1 MVMTAREMADLMP
14 NATYLESDEPEM
26 ESSLHY
32 AQLALLVACLEWLW
46 RERNDFFIGAN
57 LTVYFSR
64 EQLRTR
70 DFRGPDFFVVK
81 DTEKRDR
88 RSWVTWE
95 EGGKYPDIII
105 ELLSDSTARVD
116 RNLKKD
122 LYQDRFRTPE
132 YFWFS
137 PETMEFQGYRLVNQR
152 YEAIAP
158 NDSGQRYS
166 QVLELFLGIHEGQL
180 RYFLENGE
188 LVPTLPE
195 ATAAAIAQAQTAQAQ
210 AEAANAQAEAAN
222 TQAQEANSQAQAA
235 EAKAARLAAQL
246 RELGIEPEA

>member
-1 MVMTAREMADLMP
+1 MVMTARELADLMP

-46 RERNDFFIGAN
+46 RDRNNFFIGAN

-64 EQLRTR
+64 QQLRTR

-81 DTEKRDR
+81 DTERRDR

-132 YFWFS
+132 YFWLS

-152 YEAIAP
+152 YEPIAP
-158 NDSGQRYS
+158 NDAGQRYS
-166 QVLELFLGIHEGQL
+166 QVLGLFLGIHEGQL
-180 RYFLENGE
+180 RYFLENGD

-195 ATAAAIAQAQTAQAQ
+195 ATAAAIAQAQAANDQAQ
-210 AEAANAQAEAAN
+210 AANTQTEAANAQAQG
-222 TQAQEANSQAQAA
+222 TC
-235 EAKAARLAAQL
+235 LASEYGYQ
-246 RELGIEPEA
+246 

>member
-1 MVMTAREMADLMP
+1 MVMTARELADLMP
-14 NATYLESDEPEM
+14 NATCLESDEPEM

-32 AQLALLVACLEWLW
+32 AQLALLVACLGWLW
-46 RERNDFFIGAN
+46 RDRNDFFIGAN

-81 DTEKRDR
+81 GTERRDR

-105 ELLSDSTARVD
+105 ELLLDSTARVD

-158 NDSGQRYS
+158 NDAGQRYS
-166 QVLELFLGIHEGQL
+166 QVLGLFLGIHEGQL

-195 ATAAAIAQAQTAQAQ
+195 ATAAAIAQAQAANDQAQ
-210 AEAANAQAEAAN
+210 AANAQA
-222 TQAQEANSQAQAA
+222 QEASAEAQAA